1 MRGRPAKRPPR
12 RSPARYVLRLYV
24 AGSTGRSLRAIDNL
38 RRICEEHLDD
48 RYELEVIDIYRQLRL
63 ARGEQIV
70 AVPTLIKKLPA
81 PLRRL
86 IGDMSDENRV
96 LMGLDLKPRGKAAS

>member
-1 MRGRPAKRPPR
+1 MKARPTPAPP
-12 RSPARYVLRLYV
+12 RYVLRLYV

-38 RRICEEHLDD
+38 RRICDEHLGG
-48 RYELEVIDIYRQLRL
+48 RYDLEVIDIYRQLPL

-70 AVPTLIKKLPA
+70 AVPTLIKKLPE

-86 IGDMSDENRV
+86 IGDMSDKERV
-96 LMGLDLKPRGKAAS
+96 LMGLDLRPRSGAAS

>member
-1 MRGRPAKRPPR
+1 MKARRTPSPP
-12 RSPARYVLRLYV
+12 RYVLRLYV

-38 RRICEEHLDD
+38 RKICDEHLGG
-48 RYELEVIDIYRQLRL
+48 RYDLEVIDIYRQLPL

-70 AVPTLIKKLPA
+70 AVPTLIKKLPE

-86 IGDMSDENRV
+86 IGDMSDKERV
-96 LMGLDLKPRGKAAS
+96 LMGLDLRPHSGIAS

>member
-1 MRGRPAKRPPR
+1 M
-12 RSPARYVLRLYV
+12 LRLYV

-38 RRICEEHLDD
+38 RRICEEHLDG
-48 RYELEVIDIYRQLRL
+48 RYDLQVIDIYRQLPL

-70 AVPTLIKKLPA
+70 AVPTLIKKLPE

-86 IGDMSDENRV
+86 IGDMSDRKRV
-96 LMGLDLKPRGKAAS
+96 LMGLDLRPQA